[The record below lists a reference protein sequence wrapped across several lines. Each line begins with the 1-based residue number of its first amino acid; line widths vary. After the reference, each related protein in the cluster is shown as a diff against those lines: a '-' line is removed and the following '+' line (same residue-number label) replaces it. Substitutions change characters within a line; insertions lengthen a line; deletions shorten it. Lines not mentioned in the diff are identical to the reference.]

1 MKLAW
6 MQRESTLFLFRTNNG
21 ELCMRTSCNMLLHAC
36 EITHSVCGL
45 LNVFSKKET
54 RAYLI
59 LNLTMIKMLTVWC
72 YDRSGKLKIW
82 DLL

>member
-1 MKLAW
+1 MPVKSPS
-6 MQRESTLFLFRTNNG
+6 RYVGFL
-21 ELCMRTSCNMLLHAC
+21 M
-36 EITHSVCGL
+36 
-45 LNVFSKKET
+45 FSKKET